1 MRNKKLIL
9 LMPLRSVLFILVF
22 VVASAG
28 QILATSVIPGF
39 YEMMLA
45 HA

>member
-9 LMPLRSVLFILVF
+9 LMPLRSVLFIL
-22 VVASAG
+22 
-28 QILATSVIPGF
+28 GF

>member
-22 VVASAG
+22 VIASAVTG
-28 QILATSVIPGF
+28 KQLSDISNIMYAV
-39 YEMMLA
+39 
-45 HA
+45 